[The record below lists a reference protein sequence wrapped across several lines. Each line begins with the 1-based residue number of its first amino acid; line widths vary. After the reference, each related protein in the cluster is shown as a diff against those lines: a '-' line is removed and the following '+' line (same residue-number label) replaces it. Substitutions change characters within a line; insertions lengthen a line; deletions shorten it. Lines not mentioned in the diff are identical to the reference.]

1 MLALTQPVPFYT
13 HLIIDS
19 LYKRGS
25 HKLGAALLFEPFIK
39 IALYALTNGTTA
51 CSI

>member
-13 HLIIDS
+13 HLTIDS

-25 HKLGAALLFEPFIK
+25 LKLGAALLFEPFIK
-39 IALYALTNGTTA
+39 IQPNALTNGTTV

>member
-1 MLALTQPVPFYT
+1 MIATTSKWAQLP
-13 HLIIDS
+13 S
-19 LYKRGS
+19 LE
-25 HKLGAALLFEPFIK
+25 AALLFEPFIK